1 MNQESLLE
9 EYKRLKKEVEEK
21 DQELNEQQ
29 KELSP
34 DNAPSTDFYANR
46 ALAEHKLQR
55 LKEIEAQLQANKET
69 LK

>member
-9 EYKRLKKEVEEK
+9 EYKRLKKEVAET

-29 KELSP
+29 KEFSGENTP
-34 DNAPSTDFYANR
+34 TADFYANR

-55 LKEIEAQLQANKET
+55 LKEIEARLREK
-69 LK
+69 